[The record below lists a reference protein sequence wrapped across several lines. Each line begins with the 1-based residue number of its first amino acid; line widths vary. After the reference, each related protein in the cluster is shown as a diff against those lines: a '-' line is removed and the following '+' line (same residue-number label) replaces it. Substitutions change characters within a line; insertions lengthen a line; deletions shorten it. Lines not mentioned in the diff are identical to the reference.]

1 LHSDLQIYSE
11 AFKAQMVRRLIGPP
25 RVSTHVLAEET
36 GISQSSLSRWLRQA
50 KRMSSHDEQGPSSSA
65 PRRPQDWS
73 PQEKWRAVLKASSL
87 APEALGSFLRE
98 QGLTQAQ
105 LDAWRD
111 AALQGLTPT
120 RPEKPE
126 RLSPAEQKK
135 LKQLEKELRRK
146 DKALAELS
154 ALLVLSK
161 KAQALWGD
169 EDDSTSDKNEK

>member
-1 LHSDLQIYSE
+1 MHPDFQIYSD

-25 RVSTHVLAEET
+25 RVSTHVLANET
-36 GISQSSLSRWLRQA
+36 GVSQASLSRWLREA
-50 KRMSSHDEQGPSSSA
+50 KRMSDKHDHGSSPVG

-73 PQEKWRAVLKASSL
+73 PQEKWQAVLKASSL
-87 APEALGSFLRE
+87 APESLGAFLRE
-98 QGLTQAQ
+98 QGLTQTQ
-105 LDAWRD
+105 LDAWRE
-111 AALQGLTPT
+111 AALQGLVPT
-120 RPEKPE
+120 RPQQPE
-126 RLSPAEQKK
+126 HLSAAERKRV
-135 LKQLEKELRRK
+135 KQLEKELRRK

>member
-1 LHSDLQIYSE
+1 MHPDFQIYSD

-25 RVSTHVLAEET
+25 RVSTHTLAEET

-50 KRMSSHDEQGPSSSA
+50 RLMSSDNEQGPSSNG

-73 PQEKWRAVLKASSL
+73 PREKWEAVLKASSL
-87 APEALGSFLRE
+87 APEALGAFLRE
-98 QGLTQAQ
+98 QGLTQAL
-105 LDAWRD
+105 LDTWRE